1 VTGSPRSQPAGESAG
16 PDSVPEAVVC
26 RFCPA
31 PAEALCPRCTTPYC
45 ALHGGVA
52 CDECARPA
60 GGLPSG
66 TFVRGIVA
74 VFVAAVALALP
85 LLLFRPRLPGEHP
98 PTPSANVSGGAGPTP
113 AARSEGTAPSLG
125 GGTATP
131 VTSAS
136 QRYTVQPGDTLGAI
150 AARHGVSVDDLI
162 AANPGIDPQRL
173 QIGAE
178 IVIPPR
184 R

>member
-1 VTGSPRSQPAGESAG
+1 VGA
-16 PDSVPEAVVC
+16 DSVPEVVAC

-31 PAEALCPRCTTPYC
+31 PAEALCPRCTAPYC
-45 ALHGGVA
+45 ALHGGVT
-52 CDECARPA
+52 CDRCAQPA

-66 TFVRGIVA
+66 TFVRGVVA

-98 PTPSANVSGGAGPTP
+98 PPPSANGSGGAGPVP
-113 AARSEGTAPSLG
+113 AARPDGGAPSLTG
-125 GGTATP
+125 SSTATP
-131 VTSAS
+131 ATSAP
-136 QRYTVQPGDTLGAI
+136 QRYTIQSGDTLGAI
-150 AARHGVSVDDLI
+150 AAQHGVSVDDLI